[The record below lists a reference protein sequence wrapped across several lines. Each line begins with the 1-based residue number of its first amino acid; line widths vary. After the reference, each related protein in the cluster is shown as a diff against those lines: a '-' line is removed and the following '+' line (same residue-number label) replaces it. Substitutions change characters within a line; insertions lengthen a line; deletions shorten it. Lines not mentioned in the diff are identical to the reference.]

1 MKKIAMFIAA
11 AAIAVSASAQKTA
24 VTSIK
29 ALDNVYVG
37 GALGAETKASKQ
49 KQGAFASFNPTAT
62 ILVGKNFTPVF
73 GLRAEGVARFNV
85 HSTEDKCGWVNRI
98 PGSKKVVAGL
108 DVNLLGT
115 FNLNNAI
122 AGYKGEPRALEFIAL
137 YGFGWSHGFY
147 GNHTNAINSK
157 AGLEIAYNFG
167 SKKQWQAFI
176 EPSITWAMQ
185 GYNGIP
191 SVVNPRTGAT
201 VKEYQ
206 TIGSATPFQYNL
218 NRANLDLK
226 AGIIYK
232 LPCSNGTHNFAIEQ
246 LRDQAEIDALNAQI
260 NGLRGDVDAANNA
273 GAQKDAQIAQLK
285 KALADCEN
293 KPVVEAKVANLQP
306 TVVFRQGKSVIDK
319 SQEANVEMIAKYMQN
334 NKDAKVKISGYASP
348 EGPADL
354 NQKLS
359 EQRAAAVKD
368 MLVKKYKIAADRLE
382 AEGFGATDKLFDEVE
397 FNRVAIFNDTT
408 K

>member
-24 VTSIK
+24 VTASK
-29 ALDNVYVG
+29 ALDNIYVG

-49 KQGAFASFNPTAT
+49 NQGAFSAFNPTAT
-62 ILVGKNFTPVF
+62 ILVGKNFTPIF

-85 HSTEDKCGWVNRI
+85 HSTEDACKWINKYN
-98 PGSKKVVAGL
+98 KKVVSGL

-115 FNLNNAI
+115 FNLNNI
-122 AGYKGEPRALEFIAL
+122 FAGYKGEPRALEFIAL
-137 YGFGWSHGFY
+137 YGFGWTHAFY

-157 AGLEIAYNFG
+157 AGLEVAYNFG
-167 SKKQWQAFI
+167 SKKQWQAFV
-176 EPSITWAMQ
+176 EPSITYIMQ
-185 GYNGIP
+185 GYGLAA
-191 SVVNPRTGAT
+191 G
-201 VKEYQ
+201 Y
-206 TIGSATPFQYNL
+206 TPFQYNL

-232 LPCSNGTHNFAIEQ
+232 LPTSNGTHNFAIEQ

-260 NGLRGDVDAANNA
+260 NGLRGDLDAANNA
-273 GAQKDAQIAQLK
+273 NAQKDAQIAQLK

-319 SQEANVEMIAKYMQN
+319 SQEANVEMIAKYMKN

-348 EGPADL
+348 EGNAEL

-368 MLVKKYKIAADRLE
+368 LLVKKYKIAADRLE
-382 AEGFGATDKLFDEVE
+382 TEGLGATDKLFDEVE

>member
-24 VTSIK
+24 VTASK
-29 ALDNVYVG
+29 ALDNIYVG

-49 KQGAFASFNPTAT
+49 NQGAFSAFNPTAT

-73 GLRAEGVARFNV
+73 GLRAEGVVRFNV
-85 HSTEDKCGWVNRI
+85 H
-98 PGSKKVVAGL
+98 GSKANECRWIGTGKLVNGL

-115 FNLNNAI
+115 FNLNNLF
-122 AGYKGEPRALEFIAL
+122 AGYKGEPRTLEFIAL
-137 YGFGWSHGFY
+137 YGFGWTHAFY

-157 AGLEIAYNFG
+157 AGLEVALNLG
-167 SKKQWQAFI
+167 AKKQWQLFV
-176 EPSITWAMQ
+176 EPSITYAMQ
-185 GYNGIP
+185 GYGKL
-191 SVVNPRTGAT
+191 AA
-201 VKEYQ
+201 
-206 TIGSATPFQYNL
+206 ATPFAYNL

-232 LPCSNGTHNFAIEQ
+232 LPTSNGTHNFAIEQ

-260 NGLRGDVDAANNA
+260 NGLRGDLDAANNA
-273 GAQKDAQIAQLK
+273 NAQKDAQIAQLK

-319 SQEANVEMIAKYMQN
+319 SQEANVEMIAKYMKN

-348 EGPADL
+348 EGNAEL

-368 MLVKKYKIAADRLE
+368 LLVKKYKIAADRLE
-382 AEGFGATDKLFDEVE
+382 TEGLGATDKLFDEVE